1 MKTLLTS
8 LVSLLLLLSFHAA
21 QAQNILR
28 CNNLGVTGTG
38 IFATAQAAHDAA
50 ASGDIIYLEPSSQ
63 SYGDLICV
71 KPLTII
77 GNGYLH
83 AQRTPLLTADP
94 RPSVVDVVS
103 FRGGSAGS
111 RITGVTILS
120 RMMVNANNIVVERNR
135 FTGGNGL
142 NIGAEVF
149 AGFTNVIITTG
160 IIRQNLVE
168 TSLTFRMSGG
178 TSVSNMLVDNN
189 IITGNID
196 GGVSVNLNGVLISN
210 NVVGNRA
217 GNGGGV
223 IDVDNCVLKNNIVTR
238 ATAVVTLRS
247 NAFSNNLGTGTQF
260 GTASGNQQNVALS
273 TIFGSAT
280 GTETQFEIAVGG
292 PADNTGESGTDCG
305 AFGGGR
311 PYVLSGQPNVPA
323 IFEYAQTVS
332 GTTLN
337 ATISTRSNR

>member
-1 MKTLLTS
+1 MKKLFAFLA
-8 LVSLLLLLSFHAA
+8 SLLLLASAPT

-50 ASGDIIYLEPSSQ
+50 ASGDIIYLEPSSL
-63 SYGDLICV
+63 SYGELNCA

-83 AQRTPLLTADP
+83 AERTPLLAADP
-94 RPSVVDVVS
+94 RPSLVS
-103 FRGGSAGS
+103 QVYFRLGSAGS
-111 RITGVTILS
+111 RITGVTVTGLLL
-120 RMMVNANNIVVERNR
+120 VNATNVVVERNR
-135 FTGGNGL
+135 VGGSGL
-142 NIGAEVF
+142 NIGADNF
-149 AGFTNVIITTG
+149 ITGANAVITSG

-168 TSLTFRMSGG
+168 TDLSFRIQG
-178 TSVSNMLVDNN
+178 TTTISNILVDNN
-189 IITGNID
+189 IILNNITGGN
-196 GGVSVNLNGVLISN
+196 STSLNGVLLSN
-210 NVVGNRA
+210 NVVGNKV
-217 GNGGGV
+217 GTNGGG

-238 ATAVVTLRS
+238 AAAVVTPRS

>member
-1 MKTLLTS
+1 MKKLFAFLA
-8 LVSLLLLLSFHAA
+8 SLLLLASAPA

-50 ASGDIIYLEPSSQ
+50 ASGDIIYLEPSSLP
-63 SYGDLICV
+63 YGDLNCA

-83 AQRTPLLTADP
+83 AERTPLLVADP
-94 RPSVVDVVS
+94 RASVVGQVF
-103 FRGGSAGS
+103 FRLGSAGS
-111 RITGVTILS
+111 RITGVTVTDILL
-120 RMMVNANNIVVERNR
+120 VNATNVVVERNR
-135 FTGGNGL
+135 IQTNGL
-142 NIGAEVF
+142 RIGSDNISTGAP
-149 AGFTNVIITTG
+149 AVITAG
-160 IIRQNLVE
+160 IIRQNILESLVF
-168 TSLTFRMSGG
+168 TMGG
-178 TSVSNMLVDNN
+178 STSVSNVLVDNN
-189 IITGNID
+189 IIVNTIGGGN
-196 GGVSVNLNGVLISN
+196 SSNLNGVLFSN
-210 NVVGNRA
+210 NVIGNKA
-217 GNGGGV
+217 GTGGGD

-238 ATAVVTLRS
+238 AAATFLPRL
-247 NAFSNNLGTGTQF
+247 NAFSNNLSTGTQF
-260 GTASGNQQNVALS
+260 GTASGNQQNVALA

-311 PYVLSGQPNVPA
+311 PYILSGVPNVPA